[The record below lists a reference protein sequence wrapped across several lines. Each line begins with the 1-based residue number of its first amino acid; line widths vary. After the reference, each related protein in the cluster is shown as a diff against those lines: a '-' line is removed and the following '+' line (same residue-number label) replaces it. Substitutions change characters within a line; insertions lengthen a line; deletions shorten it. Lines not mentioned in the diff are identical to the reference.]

1 MANEKNLKPLNKR
14 TKSEQREIA
23 KKGGVASGI
32 ARRKKADLKA
42 AIETALTSDIVKD
55 GMTMTGEAAVVSSL
69 LAIATDPKNRSAVS
83 AITLMAKLTGQDSPE
98 PENDNDMVREFLM
111 ALRGEPVEEKGE

>member
-1 MANEKNLKPLNKR
+1 MANEQNLKPLNKR

-42 AIETALTSDIVKD
+42 AIEIALTSDIVKD
-55 GMTMTGEAAVVSSL
+55 GVTMTGEAAVVSSL

-83 AITLMAKLTGQDSPE
+83 AITLMAKLTGQDHPE
-98 PENDNDMVREFLM
+98 QEDDNDMVREFIM
-111 ALRGEPVEEKGE
+111 ALRGDPVEEKGE